1 MAFFNVR
8 IDKNKVIMMTKNIII
23 LDDHPIFHNGVKQL
37 IDSEPLLEVLDMCR
51 TSEELF
57 FSLSLGPADILLL
70 DCSLPDGEGNILELV
85 EQLSLQLTDSALVL
99 MGDSVSHQ
107 KIAEQCSSMI
117 AGYFCKTLP
126 AENFLILLHRV
137 RRMLNNESNNKFN
150 RVMEYNAPFVS
161 NRLSIKEKA
170 VMKYLQKGLSVTQ
183 IAECLNRSVKTIS
196 SQKRQAMRKLDL
208 KNNRDIFELKINEL

>member
-1 MAFFNVR
+1 
-8 IDKNKVIMMTKNIII
+8 MMTKNIII

-51 TSEELF
+51 TREELF

-70 DCSLPDGEGNILELV
+70 DCSLPDGESNMLELV
-85 EQLSLQLTDSALVL
+85 EQLSLQLSDSALVL

-107 KIAEQCSSMI
+107 KIAEQCSPMI

-137 RRMLNNESNNKFN
+137 RRMLNNESNNYSKCN
-150 RVMEYNAPFVS
+150 IVMQDNVPFVS
-161 NRLSIKEKA
+161 NRLSVKEKT